1 MAGAKKGYIL
11 HTLVSFVPLDSAE
24 KHTSELKKLCRH
36 CCLKMVCQTWLV
48 TLNVKEGVS
57 TFDQLNSHIIW
68 TCDKHMSLPIIKLLN
83 NTSTGIPWIP
93 WLNCYSL
100 RFQSADERSANQWS
114 SAKLKNSW
122 ERKKY
127 TTVFSLT
134 EEVPGNLFSVAN
146 KRLCICG
153 RRSQKNPRTVQSL
166 CSKECCSE
174 VCM

>member
-1 MAGAKKGYIL
+1 MAGVKKGYIL

-100 RFQSADERSANQWS
+100 RFQSADEQSANQWS
-114 SAKLKNSW
+114 NTKLKNSW
-122 ERKKY
+122 EVNLKPESEKNTLHYCLFTNWRSTRELIQCGQQKTLYLWKKE
-127 TTVFSLT
+127 S
-134 EEVPGNLFSVAN
+134 EEP
-146 KRLCICG
+146 
-153 RRSQKNPRTVQSL
+153 
-166 CSKECCSE
+166 
-174 VCM
+174 